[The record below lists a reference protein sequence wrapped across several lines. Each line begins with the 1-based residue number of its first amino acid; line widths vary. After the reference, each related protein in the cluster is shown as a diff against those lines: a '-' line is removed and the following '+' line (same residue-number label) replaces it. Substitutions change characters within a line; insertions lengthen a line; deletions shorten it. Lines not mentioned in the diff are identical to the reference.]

1 VRAIL
6 AIPDVHVPFHD
17 RKAWA
22 LMLRVV
28 KATQPDH
35 VVIMGDFMD
44 CYSVSSFPRDPS
56 RVSHLKAEFDMANR
70 ELDKLTELVD
80 GRVTFLEGNHERRIA
95 RYVEQKASELHGLV
109 DLWDGIFVADRGWRW
124 VPYRE
129 HVIMGK
135 LAFAHDIG
143 HAGKG
148 AVQQSLDAMGHNLV
162 IGHTH
167 RAGICYGGTVKG
179 EHRVAMSCGWLGDVT
194 KVDYMHRAKTR
205 DWQHGFGWVRQ
216 ADNGDSWLT
225 FVPIIQGKCSLEGTT
240 FK

>member
-1 VRAIL
+1 MRSIL
-6 AIPDVHVPFHD
+6 AIPDVHVPYHD
-17 RKAWA
+17 KRAWA
-22 LMLRVV
+22 LVLRVI

-44 CYSVSSFPRDPS
+44 CYSVSSFPRDPA
-56 RVSHLKAEFDMANR
+56 RVSCLVSELHAANR
-70 ELDKLTELVD
+70 ELDKLQEIMAEQ
-80 GRVTFLEGNHERRIA
+80 VTFLEGNHERRAA
-95 RYVEQKASELHGLV
+95 RYIEQKAPELHGMVHLA
-109 DLWDGIFVADRGWRW
+109 DLARDRRWRW

-129 HVIMGK
+129 HIIMGK

-194 KVDYMHRAKTR
+194 KIDYMHRAKTR

-216 ADNGDSWLT
+216 AENGDSWLS
-225 FVPIIQGKCSLEGTT
+225 FIPIIGGRCFLEGETY
-240 FK
+240 K

>member
-1 VRAIL
+1 MRSIL

-17 RKAWA
+17 HKAWA

-28 KATQPDH
+28 KEVRPDH

-44 CYSVSSFPRDPS
+44 CYSVSSFPRHPD
-56 RVSHLKAEFDMANR
+56 RVSRLKAEVDAANR
-70 ELDKLTELVD
+70 ELDKLQDIMTD
-80 GRVTFLEGNHERRIA
+80 RVTFLEGNHELRAA
-95 RYVEQKASELHGLV
+95 RYIEQRAPELHGLV
-109 DLWDGIFVADRGWRW
+109 NLRDLLAFDRGWVW

-129 HVIMGK
+129 HIIMGK

-143 HAGKG
+143 HMGRH
-148 AVQQSLDAMGHNLV
+148 AVQQSLDSMGHNLV

-167 RAGICYGGTVKG
+167 RAGIAYGGTVKG

-194 KVDYMHRAKTR
+194 KIDYMHRAKTR

-216 ADNGDSWLT
+216 ASNGDSWLS
-225 FVPIIQGKCSLEGTT
+225 FIPIIRGKCSLEGAT
-240 FK
+240 FT

>member
-1 VRAIL
+1 MKSIL
-6 AIPDVHVPFHD
+6 AIPDVHVPYHD
-17 RKAWA
+17 KKAWA

-28 KATQPDH
+28 KAVKPDH

-44 CYSVSSFPRDPS
+44 CYSVSSFPRNPA
-56 RVSHLKAEFDMANR
+56 RVSHLKAEFDASNR

-80 GRVTFLEGNHERRIA
+80 GRVTYLEGNHERRIA
-95 RYVEQKASELHGLV
+95 RYVEQKACELHGMV
-109 DLWDGIFVADRGWRW
+109 SLWDGLFVADRGWRW

-143 HAGKG
+143 HSGPR

-167 RAGICYGGTVKG
+167 RAGIAYGGTVKG

-194 KVDYMHRAKTR
+194 KVDYMHRARTR

-216 ADNGDSWLT
+216 AENGDSWLS
-225 FVPIIQGKCSLEGTT
+225 FIPIIAGRCFLEGST